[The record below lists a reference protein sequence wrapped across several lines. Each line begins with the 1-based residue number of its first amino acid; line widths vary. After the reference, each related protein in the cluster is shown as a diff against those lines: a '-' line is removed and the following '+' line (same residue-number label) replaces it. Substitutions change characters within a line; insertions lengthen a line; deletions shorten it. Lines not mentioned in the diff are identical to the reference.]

1 MRNTNERGGASGW
14 RFSVLWGTGTRGG
27 DSRSSS
33 LSVKGR
39 GALAAV
45 LAICALVA
53 VLAATAAP
61 AKAASATT
69 AKASQGSRPTWV
81 DPHLIAQAKSKP
93 GNLVDVIVT
102 STGGT
107 NSANAAVRLAGFLA
121 GGQRNLNVI
130 GGVELKLPV
139 RFVTFLQK
147 IPGLTITP
155 NATVKVSD
163 AGDTDLTSGVP
174 GVDST
179 QVWPFSS
186 GNAALWGDD
195 VSTYAG
201 STPAIAVVDSGV
213 SSTDLGN
220 RLIASVNVSS
230 DPTNTTTDDQA
241 GHGTFV
247 ANIAAGSSATLTGAD
262 PAAPIVS
269 VKVMGADG
277 TAKVS
282 DVIAACQW
290 ILNNKDQYNIK
301 VANFSMH
308 SGIGVNSYN
317 DPLDQAVEK
326 LWFAGVTVV
335 AAAGNY
341 GTGSTPSGVLFSPG
355 NDPFVITVGAAGT
368 NNTATTDDDNIADW
382 SAWGYTE
389 DGFAKPEVSAPGRY
403 MVTEVPNGS
412 TLTTEYP
419 DKVQSTSADS
429 TIMQI
434 SGTSFSAPVVSGTV
448 AEMLARNP
456 GWTPDQVKGELMKSA
471 RTIPNATPGSAGVGE
486 ITAPWAAND
495 TDPPNPNA
503 GLDQY
508 LTTDAS
514 GATVFNSASWK
525 TAAQNDSAWND
536 SAWNDSAWNDS
547 AWNDSAWNDSAWN
560 DSAWNDSAWNDSAW
574 NDSAWNDFTAQDAA
588 QEDAAASE

>member
-45 LAICALVA
+45 LAICALAA

-61 AKAASATT
+61 AKAASTTT
-69 AKASQGSRPTWV
+69 AKASFGNRPTWV
-81 DPHLIAQAKSKP
+81 DPHLISQAKTKP
-93 GNLVDVIVT
+93 GNLVDVIIT

-107 NSANAAVRLAGFLA
+107 NSANAAVRLVGFLA
-121 GGQRNLNVI
+121 GGQRNLNVV
-130 GGVELKLPV
+130 GGVEVKLPV

-147 IPGLTITP
+147 IPGLTVTP
-155 NATVKVSD
+155 NSVVKVSD
-163 AGDTDLTSGVP
+163 AGSADLTSGVP

-179 QVWPFSS
+179 QVWPFAS

-230 DPTNTTTDDQA
+230 DPNNTTLDDQA

-247 ANIAAGSSATLTGAD
+247 ANIAAGSSATGSGAD

-282 DVIAACQW
+282 DVIAAAQW

-341 GTGSTPSGVLFSPG
+341 GTGSTASGVLFSPG

-368 NNTATTDDDNIADW
+368 NGTATTSDDDIADW

-389 DGFAKPEVSAPGRY
+389 DGFAKPEIAAPGRY
-403 MVTEVPNGS
+403 MVSEVPNGS

-419 DKVQSTSADS
+419 EKVQSTSADS

-434 SGTSFSAPVVSGTV
+434 SGTSFSAPVVSGTA
-448 AEMLARNP
+448 AEMLARHP

-471 RTIPNATPGSAGVGE
+471 RSIPGATPGQAGVGE

-514 GATVFNSASWK
+514 GATVFNASAWK
-525 TAAQNDSAWND
+525 TAAQS
-536 SAWNDSAWNDS
+536 DS